1 MVYRKDLK
9 LAEYAAYFE
18 PYINS
23 IPLDSDMLSMLRQTL
38 HSNIDFVKSLDKP
51 LDSKYGD
58 DKWSIGELLTH
69 CIDTERIFQYRALS
83 FMRNDPADL
92 AGFDQD
98 LYVTGLRDYA
108 FAKANIVKSMEIV
121 RASTIDLFENSTPQ
135 ALLQIGKGSGKSM
148 SVRAIPFVICGHWN
162 HHLSIIDERY

>member
-1 MVYRKDLK
+1 MVCRKDLK
-9 LAEYAAYFE
+9 PTEYATYFE

-23 IPLDSDMLSMLRQTL
+23 IAPDGDMLSVLKQTL
-38 HSNIDFVKSLDKP
+38 THNIEFVKFLDKSLD
-51 LDSKYGD
+51 LKYGD
-58 DKWSIGELLTH
+58 GKWSIGELLTH

-83 FMRNDPADL
+83 FMRSDPTDL

-98 LYVTGLRDYA
+98 LYVTGLKDYA
-108 FAKANIVKSMEIV
+108 FAKASIIKSMEIV
-121 RASTIDLFENSTPQ
+121 RASTIDLFENTTLQ
-135 ALLQIGKGSGKSM
+135 ALLKMGKGSGNYM